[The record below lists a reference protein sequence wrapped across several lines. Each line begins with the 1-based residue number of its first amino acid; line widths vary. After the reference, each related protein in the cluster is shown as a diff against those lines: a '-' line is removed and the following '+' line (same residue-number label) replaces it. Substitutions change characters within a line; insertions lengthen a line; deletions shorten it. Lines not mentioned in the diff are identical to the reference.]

1 MNATTAP
8 AAERIATLDIIR
20 GVAVMGIFGVNVI
33 AFAMPMS
40 AYFNPSAYGLHSGAD
55 LGLWVM
61 TFILIDG
68 KMRGLF
74 SLLFGASM
82 LLVIQRAEASGR
94 SPAAV
99 HYNRMVWLLIL
110 GCIHVYLIWFGD
122 ILTLYA
128 LVGMIAFFF
137 RGKGVRALILWG
149 FVFLALDLALTASG
163 AWHFFVTQAAAEAP
177 HASPEAIAE
186 WQETRGFFSVPD
198 ASAAAQDL
206 ALHRGS
212 WLGLVRY
219 QFGHELLS
227 PVFQFAFGGLETLG
241 YMLLGMA
248 GLKSGF
254 LKGAWEDRR
263 YRRIFLGTFAVSIPA
278 YAFFAWLNWHSGFDV
293 PTFFLIFFVLT
304 NPFRLAMM
312 LGYAALI
319 ILSTRRRGWLT
330 KRIAAAGR
338 AAFTNYLGA
347 SLLATAIFYGW
358 GFGLYGYL
366 NRHEAWLLAPVFWLI
381 MLLWSKPWLDRFA
394 YGPFEWL
401 WRSLARRK
409 LQPMRRQVAA
419 PA

>member
-8 AAERIATLDIIR
+8 GAERIATLDIIR

-33 AFAMPMS
+33 AFAMPMA
-40 AYFNPSAYGLHSGAD
+40 AYFNPSAYGLKFGAD
-55 LGLWVM
+55 LGLWVA

-149 FVFLALDLALTASG
+149 IGFLLLDFAIAGSG
-163 AWHFFVTQAAAEAP
+163 AAYFFSAEAAAQAP
-177 HASPEAIAE
+177 HATAAAIAE
-186 WQETRGFFSVPD
+186 WQESGGFFAVPAAD
-198 ASAAAQDL
+198 ALAQDL

-212 WLGLVRY
+212 WLGLVRH
-219 QFGHELLS
+219 QFAHELLS
-227 PVFQFAFGGLETLG
+227 PVFQFGFGGAETLG
-241 YMLLGMA
+241 YMLFGMA

-263 YRRIFLGTFAVSIPA
+263 YRRIFAWTFAVSIPA
-278 YAFFAWLNWHSGFDV
+278 YACFAWANWHSGFDV

-304 NPFRLAMM
+304 NPFRLAMI
-312 LGYAALI
+312 LGYASLI
-319 ILSTRRRGWLT
+319 ILVTRRRGWLT
-330 KRIAAAGR
+330 QRIAAAGR

-347 SLLATAIFYGW
+347 SLLATALFYGW
-358 GFGLYGYL
+358 GFGLYGYFS
-366 NRHEAWLLAPVFWLI
+366 RHEAWLLAPIFWLV

-409 LQPMRRQVAA
+409 LQPMRRPAA
-419 PA
+419 PPA